1 MLGFSPEKI
10 EKQTR
15 FWDSDVTCLV
25 CGRWPFIGKHQKEN
39 VLLTFDLREAGN
51 EELQEEKNYIVNKL
65 SIIGINVLPG
75 MDIITVVLS
84 SILIKEKLDKKE
96 TFLKRIKENQPQQPT
111 RLSPLYY
118 Q

>member
-51 EELQEEKNYIVNKL
+51 EELQEEINHIKNRFTA
-65 SIIGINVLPG
+65 IGIEILPCL
-75 MDIITVVLS
+75 DTITVVLES
-84 SILIKEKLDKKE
+84 STILKVLKNKK
-96 TFLKRIKENQPQQPT
+96 TLLQRIKESQPQQPT
-111 RLSPLYY
+111 RLAPSYY